1 MSTTVDS
8 RVVEMRFDN
17 KQFENNVQTSIS
29 TLEKLKKSLN
39 LSKASENLKGIDEAA
54 KKVDMSGLSKSVD
67 TVRAR
72 FSALQVIGTTALV
85 NITNTAVNAGKR
97 MLKALTIDPIKTGF
111 QEYELK
117 MNSIQTIMSN
127 TANKGTTMKDVIN
140 VLDELNTYAD
150 KTIYNFAE
158 MTRNIGTFT
167 AAGVGL
173 EDAAS
178 AIQGIA
184 NLAAASG
191 SSSQQASTAMY
202 QLSQALAA
210 GTVKLMDWN
219 SVVNAGMGGQKFQ
232 EALKATAREQ
242 GIAIDAIIEKHGSFR
257 ESLQEGWITA
267 DVLNDTLK
275 KFTVEGAKEYSKSMM
290 ESGKWTQKQ
299 ADALIKEAQAMND
312 AATKVKTFTQL
323 WDTLKEAAQ
332 SGWAQTWE
340 IIVGNFDEAK
350 AMLSDVS
357 DTIGGI
363 IGKQA
368 DMRNKILQGW
378 KDLGGRTE
386 IIEGIKNIFNGLVD
400 VVKPIQEAF
409 KNIFPSVTSKKLY
422 NISVGFRK
430 LTESFKMSEETA
442 DKLRKTFEGVFSIL
456 NVFGKI
462 VMFVASRISSLFTSG
477 LFSTLINVVLSA
489 TSAIGSFF
497 TALNEGFQLGG
508 LTSILNGITEVIGGA
523 INGITGLGDG
533 LSAVSQSVS
542 AVVSGM
548 WNTVKDAFTWI
559 ADNIDLKDVFA
570 AVASGGIIITAKKL
584 GEVLETIKD
593 GVSFIFGKKGKG
605 IGLISNLKQIM
616 GEFKSVLNTAGESL
630 QAFTGGVNVV
640 ALVAASAAI
649 AVLANALEKI
659 SKLNGKQIAKSLAS
673 IGVMFGMLLLFM
685 KGLKNILKIFEGKGL
700 VKAGV
705 TLLAIAKSID
715 ILAVAM
721 QKLSGLSL
729 SEIAKGLIGIGG
741 SMVIMSKGL
750 KAITNVKISI
760 SAMAA
765 VVVLANSLRTMSA
778 SLVKLGQLSWGEVA
792 RGLTAMGG
800 ALGELLLT
808 IKVLD
813 SISSIKS
820 LGGAI
825 QLLIAVQS
833 LDEIA
838 DALSKIGQLSW
849 AQVARGLTGMGG
861 ALAELGVTMVVVGK
875 LGGLS
880 GILGA
885 AVIVEG
891 AKSLES
897 IAEALF
903 KMGKLSWSE
912 VGRGLTA
919 MGGALTELSV
929 VSGILGKLGGLKSLI
944 GAVVIVEGAKALENI
959 ANAFKGF
966 AGMSWKQIKIGLAGM
981 GGALAELGII
991 TGALG
996 KLAGISGLIG
1006 SASLLI
1012 AVQGLGKLADAFTTF
1027 SVLSWGE
1034 IKRGLVAMG
1043 GALLELG
1050 VISGAL
1056 GVLTGIAGLIGSGS
1070 ILIACQGLGKIADA
1084 LQELGSM
1091 SWGEI
1096 KHGLAAMGAALG
1108 EVALGSLLNTFSLI
1122 GAVSLNEIAE
1132 PIGVLAES
1140 VKKWG
1145 NVKVPAD
1152 LGKQIGSLA
1161 WGITKF
1167 TFSGFGASA
1176 LAEIAAPVG
1185 VLADSVKKW
1194 QGVKVPSDI
1203 GDSMKSLAKGVGK
1216 FTTKGIAASALA
1228 EAAGP
1233 VGTLADSVKKWT
1245 GIKIAANVGEDLSS
1259 LAKGVKSFTFAFIGG
1274 LSIDAVVGPLGRLAG
1289 DVRKWN
1295 GISITKDL
1303 GVQLKS
1309 LASGV
1314 NSFSLSFVGGF
1325 SISEVA
1331 GPLGQLADDIKKWT
1345 GVTVPEDLG
1354 DRLEKL
1360 ASGVKEFNWSGSGAS
1375 SISDAAEP
1383 LGILAD
1389 SVTKWADV
1397 KVPTNLKEQLSLLS
1411 DGIKSFSSG
1420 GSDLEDAAPGLGS
1433 MATAIKKWTGVSVPN
1448 GLGVQLK
1455 SLASGVK
1462 GFMFGSSGASV
1473 MSDAAPGIGSMA
1485 TAVKKWSGVSV
1496 PDSLGQ
1502 QLKTLASGVKSF
1514 IFGGSGASAMTE
1526 AAPALGTMAT
1536 SIKKWIGLTVPE
1548 NLGSQLK
1555 DVAGAVKGFTFGG
1568 FGASTLTESATGLGL
1583 MATSVKKWVGL
1594 TVPENLGSELE
1605 TLSDAVKKFS
1615 NSGDMTS
1622 GAEGIKSVA
1631 NSIKK
1636 LSGVKFDTIITGI
1649 KDFMKAIGNLGSS
1662 SEKVTSI
1669 GQTLTNSL
1677 IKPINNLGPKLK
1689 TAGSKLADNL
1699 VSGLRSNSSLNST
1712 ASKLTSSM
1720 AKVLTSKGSTFK
1732 AAGSKLGTY
1741 FAVGLKAKR
1750 GDVISSVKS
1759 LADSASKAIGSK
1771 SGSFKSVGI
1780 KMADGFASGI
1790 KSNKKPITAAS
1801 SMASSASTAIRNKYS
1816 SFYGAGQSLANG
1828 FANGISA
1835 NSFLAAAQA
1844 RAMANAAEQ
1853 AAKDALDIHSPS
1865 RVFDKIGQRVPEG
1878 FANGVRRL
1886 GGLIRNSVGSMTS
1899 TAMDET
1905 KTALARLG
1913 RYINSDMDVNPTI
1926 RPVMDLSG
1934 VESGVGAISGMLG
1947 KTMSIGV
1954 NPNMNAVSSTMS
1966 SRIQNDAANDVV
1978 SAINGLRKELGNVSG
1993 NTYNLSGI
2001 TYDDGSNVADAIQTL
2016 IRAAV
2021 VERRK

>member
-17 KQFENNVQTSIS
+17 KQFETNVQTSIS

-357 DTIGGI
+357 DAIGGI
-363 IGKQA
+363 IGRQA

-386 IIEGIKNIFNGLVD
+386 IIDSIRNVFEGLVS
-400 VVKPIQEAF
+400 VVKPIHQAF
-409 KNIFPSVTSKKLY
+409 KEVIPPITAKKLY
-422 NISVGFRK
+422 DFSVGLKK
-430 LTESFKMSEETA
+430 LTEGFKLSDENA
-442 DKLRKTFEGVFSIL
+442 DKLKRTFKGLFSI
-456 NVFGKI
+456 VDFFRKI
-462 VMFVASRISSLFTSG
+462 LTSVAKVIGSLFTSG
-477 LFSTLINVVLSA
+477 SVNGVLDLILTITAS
-489 TSAIGSFF
+489 IGDFF
-497 TALNEGFQLGG
+497 TAINSGFNLNG
-508 LTSILNGITEVIGGA
+508 LTSIFSGIAQVIGG
-523 INGITGLGDG
+523 
-533 LSAVSQSVS
+533 
-542 AVVSGM
+542 VVSGLSGAG
-548 WNTVKDAFTWI
+548 DALTGIGRSVAEVVNSIWTTIKEFFSWVTG
-559 ADNIDLKDVFA
+559 NISFSDIFA
-570 AVASGGIIITAKKL
+570 GLAGGGIFLAAKKL
-584 GEVLETIKD
+584 
-593 GVSFIFGKKGKG
+593 KGLFEDLSEMTSG
-605 IGLISNLKQIM
+605 GLLGLILGKAIPKPKFLEQFSNIL
-616 GEFKSVLNTAGESL
+616 GSVNESL
-630 QAFTGGVNVV
+630 QAFTGGIKV
-640 ALVAASAAI
+640 ASLVAIASAIAI
-649 AVLANALEKI
+649 LSNALKTI
-659 SKLNGKQIAKSLAS
+659 SELNAVDVGKSLMAM
-673 IGVMFGMLLLFM
+673 GLMFGMLTTSFKSLTKALNIFPS
-685 KGLKNILKIFEGKGL
+685 KGI
-700 VKAGV
+700 VKAGISMM
-705 TLLAIAKSID
+705 LIAKAID
-715 ILAVAM
+715 ILAGAM
-721 QKLSGLSL
+721 KEIGSLSL
-729 SEIAKGLIGIGG
+729 EGVAKGLAGIGG
-741 SMVIMSKGL
+741 SMLILVGGL
-750 KAITNVKISI
+750 KAIQGSKVSI
-760 SAMAA
+760 SAIIT
-765 VVVLANSLRTMSA
+765 VTVLANAMKTMSK
-778 SLVKLGQLSWGEVA
+778 SLV
-792 RGLTAMGG
+792 
-800 ALGELLLT
+800 
-808 IKVLD
+808 
-813 SISSIKS
+813 
-820 LGGAI
+820 
-825 QLLIAVQS
+825 
-833 LDEIA
+833 
-838 DALSKIGQLSW
+838 
-849 AQVARGLTGMGG
+849 
-861 ALAELGVTMVVVGK
+861 ELG
-875 LGGLS
+875 
-880 GILGA
+880 
-885 AVIVEG
+885 
-891 AKSLES
+891 SL
-897 IAEALF
+897 
-903 KMGKLSWSE
+903 KWGE

-919 MGGALTELSV
+919 MGGALTELLVTMKILSK
-929 VSGILGKLGGLKSLI
+929 VSGAKSLTGSISLLIMTKSLGDIADALTKLGKMSWGEVARGLSAMGGALVELGAVMVTVGKLGGLSGIVGAAVIVEGARSLEDI
-944 GAVVIVEGAKALENI
+944 ANALVKVGKLSWGGIARGLTGIGGALTELATISALLGKIGGLSGLVGAVALVEGAKALGDI
-959 ANAFKGF
+959 AKAFTVF
-966 AGMSWKQIKIGLAGM
+966 AGMKWKEIKMGLAGM
-981 GGALAELGII
+981 GGALAEVAVI

-996 KLAGISGLIG
+996 KLAGFSGLLGAGAILLAVQSLGDITDAFKVFEGMEWGNIGKGIVGLGAALSLIAGISGALGKIAG
-1006 SASLLI
+1006 FSGLLGAGTILI
-1012 AVQGLGKLADAFTTF
+1012 ACKSLGDIANALKEIGA
-1027 SVLSWGE
+1027 LSWAE
-1034 IKRGLVAMG
+1034 IARGLTGMG
-1043 GALLELG
+1043 GALLEVA
-1050 VISGAL
+1050 VISG
-1056 GVLTGIAGLIGSGS
+1056 
-1070 ILIACQGLGKIADA
+1070 GLGKLAGLSGLLGSGAIALA
-1084 LQELGSM
+1084 CTGLEEIGNSLKKLGSM
-1091 SWGEI
+1091 SWSEI
-1096 KHGLAAMGAALG
+1096 GRGLAAMGAALG
-1108 EVALGSLLNTFSLI
+1108 ELAIGSVLNTFSML
-1122 GAVSLNEIAE
+1122 GA
-1132 PIGVLAES
+1132 
-1140 VKKWG
+1140 
-1145 NVKVPAD
+1145 
-1152 LGKQIGSLA
+1152 
-1161 WGITKF
+1161 
-1167 TFSGFGASA
+1167 
-1176 LAEIAAPVG
+1176 
-1185 VLADSVKKW
+1185 
-1194 QGVKVPSDI
+1194 
-1203 GDSMKSLAKGVGK
+1203 
-1216 FTTKGIAASALA
+1216 
-1228 EAAGP
+1228 
-1233 VGTLADSVKKWT
+1233 
-1245 GIKIAANVGEDLSS
+1245 
-1259 LAKGVKSFTFAFIGG
+1259 
-1274 LSIDAVVGPLGRLAG
+1274 LSISAV
-1289 DVRKWN
+1289 
-1295 GISITKDL
+1295 
-1303 GVQLKS
+1303 
-1309 LASGV
+1309 
-1314 NSFSLSFVGGF
+1314 
-1325 SISEVA
+1325 
-1331 GPLGQLADDIKKWT
+1331 
-1345 GVTVPEDLG
+1345 
-1354 DRLEKL
+1354 
-1360 ASGVKEFNWSGSGAS
+1360 
-1375 SISDAAEP
+1375 AEP
-1383 LGILAD
+1383 LGKLAD
-1389 SVTKWADV
+1389 S
-1397 KVPTNLKEQLSLLS
+1397 L
-1411 DGIKSFSSG
+1411 
-1420 GSDLEDAAPGLGS
+1420 
-1433 MATAIKKWTGVSVPN
+1433 KKWC
-1448 GLGVQLK
+1448 GLKL
-1455 SLASGVK
+1455 
-1462 GFMFGSSGASV
+1462 
-1473 MSDAAPGIGSMA
+1473 
-1485 TAVKKWSGVSV
+1485 
-1496 PDSLGQ
+1496 
-1502 QLKTLASGVKSF
+1502 
-1514 IFGGSGASAMTE
+1514 
-1526 AAPALGTMAT
+1526 
-1536 SIKKWIGLTVPE
+1536 PE
-1548 NLGSQLK
+1548 NLGGQLGK
-1555 DVAGAVKGFTFGG
+1555 LAVGVTKFTFGG
-1568 FGASTLTESATGLGL
+1568 FGASAITTVAEPLGTLAGSVKKWSNVTVPENIAGQLTNLAKGVKAFTWAFLGGMSMDTAVEPLGKIATAVKKWNGVTVPEGLGDQL
-1583 MATSVKKWVGL
+1583 KSLSPGIKAFTFGGNGASALSEVAGPLGTLATSVKKWSDV

-1677 IKPINNLGPKLK
+1677 VKPINNLGPKLK
-1689 TAGSKLADNL
+1689 TAGSKLANNL
-1699 VSGLRSNSSLNST
+1699 VSGLQSNSSLNSA
-1712 ASKLTSSM
+1712 ASKLTSNM
-1720 AKVLTSKGSTFK
+1720 AKVIKSKGSTFK

-1750 GDVISSVKS
+1750 SDAANSVKA
-1759 LADSASKAIGSK
+1759 LVDAASRAATSK
-1771 SGSFKSVGI
+1771 SSSFKSAGN

-1790 KSNKKPITAAS
+1790 KSNKKPVTAAS
-1801 SMASSASTAIRNKYS
+1801 SMATSAASAVRGKYS

-1853 AAKDALDIHSPS
+1853 AARDALDINSPS
-1865 RVFDKIGQRVPEG
+1865 KVFDKIGRRVPEG
-1878 FANGVRRL
+1878 FANGIGRF
-1886 GGLIRNSVGSMTS
+1886 GGLVRNSIGSMTS

-2016 IRAAV
+2016 VRAAV

>member
-17 KQFENNVQTSIS
+17 KQFETNVQTSIS

-357 DTIGGI
+357 DAIGGI
-363 IGKQA
+363 IGRQA

-386 IIEGIKNIFNGLVD
+386 IIDSIRNVFEGLVS
-400 VVKPIQEAF
+400 VVKPIHQAF
-409 KNIFPSVTSKKLY
+409 KEVIPPITAKKLY
-422 NISVGFRK
+422 DFSVGLKK
-430 LTESFKMSEETA
+430 LTEGFKLSDENA
-442 DKLRKTFEGVFSIL
+442 DKLKRTFKGLFSI
-456 NVFGKI
+456 VDFFRKI
-462 VMFVASRISSLFTSG
+462 LTSVAKVIGSLFTSG
-477 LFSTLINVVLSA
+477 SVNGVLDLILTITAS
-489 TSAIGSFF
+489 IGDFF
-497 TALNEGFQLGG
+497 TAINSGFNLNG
-508 LTSILNGITEVIGGA
+508 LTSIFSGIAQVIGG
-523 INGITGLGDG
+523 
-533 LSAVSQSVS
+533 
-542 AVVSGM
+542 VVSGLSGAG
-548 WNTVKDAFTWI
+548 DALTGIGRSVAEVVNSIWTTIKEFFSWVTG
-559 ADNIDLKDVFA
+559 NISFSDIFA
-570 AVASGGIIITAKKL
+570 GLAGGGIFLAAKKL
-584 GEVLETIKD
+584 
-593 GVSFIFGKKGKG
+593 KGLFEDLSEMTSG
-605 IGLISNLKQIM
+605 GLLGLILGKAIPKPKFLEQFSNIL
-616 GEFKSVLNTAGESL
+616 GSVNESL
-630 QAFTGGVNVV
+630 QAFTGGIKV
-640 ALVAASAAI
+640 ASLVAIASAIAI
-649 AVLANALEKI
+649 LSNALKTI
-659 SKLNGKQIAKSLAS
+659 SELNAVDVGKSLMAM
-673 IGVMFGMLLLFM
+673 GLMFGMLTTSFKSLTKALNIFPS
-685 KGLKNILKIFEGKGL
+685 KGI
-700 VKAGV
+700 VKAGISMM
-705 TLLAIAKSID
+705 LIAKAID
-715 ILAVAM
+715 ILAGAM
-721 QKLSGLSL
+721 KEIGSLSL
-729 SEIAKGLIGIGG
+729 EGVAKGLAGIGG
-741 SMVIMSKGL
+741 SMLILVGGL
-750 KAITNVKISI
+750 KAIQGSKVSI
-760 SAMAA
+760 SAIIT
-765 VVVLANSLRTMSA
+765 VTGLANAMKTMSK
-778 SLVKLGQLSWGEVA
+778 SLV
-792 RGLTAMGG
+792 
-800 ALGELLLT
+800 
-808 IKVLD
+808 
-813 SISSIKS
+813 
-820 LGGAI
+820 
-825 QLLIAVQS
+825 
-833 LDEIA
+833 
-838 DALSKIGQLSW
+838 
-849 AQVARGLTGMGG
+849 
-861 ALAELGVTMVVVGK
+861 ELG
-875 LGGLS
+875 
-880 GILGA
+880 
-885 AVIVEG
+885 
-891 AKSLES
+891 SL
-897 IAEALF
+897 
-903 KMGKLSWSE
+903 KWGE

-919 MGGALTELSV
+919 MGGALTELLVTMKILSK
-929 VSGILGKLGGLKSLI
+929 VSGAKSLTGSISLLIMTKSLGDIADALTKLGKMSWGEVARGLSAMGGALVELGAVMVTVGKLGGLSGIVGAAVIVEGARSLEDI
-944 GAVVIVEGAKALENI
+944 ANALVKVGKLSWGGIARGLTGIGGALTELATISALLGKIGGLSGLVGAVALVEGAKALGDI
-959 ANAFKGF
+959 AKAFTVF
-966 AGMSWKQIKIGLAGM
+966 AGMKWKEIKMGLAGM
-981 GGALAELGII
+981 GGALAEVAVI

-996 KLAGISGLIG
+996 KLAGFSGLLGAGAILLAVQSLGDITDAFKVFEGMEWGNIGKGIVGLGAALSLIAGISGALGKIAG
-1006 SASLLI
+1006 FSGLLGAGTILI
-1012 AVQGLGKLADAFTTF
+1012 ACKSLGDIANALKEIGA
-1027 SVLSWGE
+1027 LSWAE
-1034 IKRGLVAMG
+1034 IARGLTGMG
-1043 GALLELG
+1043 GALLEVA
-1050 VISGAL
+1050 VISG
-1056 GVLTGIAGLIGSGS
+1056 
-1070 ILIACQGLGKIADA
+1070 GLGKLAELSGLLGSGAIALA
-1084 LQELGSM
+1084 CTGLEEIGNSLKKLGSM
-1091 SWGEI
+1091 SWSEI
-1096 KHGLAAMGAALG
+1096 GRGLAAMGAALG
-1108 EVALGSLLNTFSLI
+1108 ESAIGSVLNTFSML
-1122 GAVSLNEIAE
+1122 GA
-1132 PIGVLAES
+1132 
-1140 VKKWG
+1140 
-1145 NVKVPAD
+1145 
-1152 LGKQIGSLA
+1152 
-1161 WGITKF
+1161 
-1167 TFSGFGASA
+1167 
-1176 LAEIAAPVG
+1176 
-1185 VLADSVKKW
+1185 
-1194 QGVKVPSDI
+1194 
-1203 GDSMKSLAKGVGK
+1203 
-1216 FTTKGIAASALA
+1216 
-1228 EAAGP
+1228 
-1233 VGTLADSVKKWT
+1233 
-1245 GIKIAANVGEDLSS
+1245 
-1259 LAKGVKSFTFAFIGG
+1259 
-1274 LSIDAVVGPLGRLAG
+1274 LSISAV
-1289 DVRKWN
+1289 
-1295 GISITKDL
+1295 
-1303 GVQLKS
+1303 
-1309 LASGV
+1309 
-1314 NSFSLSFVGGF
+1314 
-1325 SISEVA
+1325 
-1331 GPLGQLADDIKKWT
+1331 
-1345 GVTVPEDLG
+1345 
-1354 DRLEKL
+1354 
-1360 ASGVKEFNWSGSGAS
+1360 
-1375 SISDAAEP
+1375 AEP
-1383 LGILAD
+1383 LGKLAD
-1389 SVTKWADV
+1389 S
-1397 KVPTNLKEQLSLLS
+1397 L
-1411 DGIKSFSSG
+1411 
-1420 GSDLEDAAPGLGS
+1420 
-1433 MATAIKKWTGVSVPN
+1433 KKWC
-1448 GLGVQLK
+1448 GLKL
-1455 SLASGVK
+1455 
-1462 GFMFGSSGASV
+1462 
-1473 MSDAAPGIGSMA
+1473 
-1485 TAVKKWSGVSV
+1485 
-1496 PDSLGQ
+1496 
-1502 QLKTLASGVKSF
+1502 
-1514 IFGGSGASAMTE
+1514 
-1526 AAPALGTMAT
+1526 
-1536 SIKKWIGLTVPE
+1536 PE
-1548 NLGSQLK
+1548 NLGGQLGK
-1555 DVAGAVKGFTFGG
+1555 LAVGVTKFTFGG
-1568 FGASTLTESATGLGL
+1568 FGASAITTVAEPLGTLAGSVKKWSNVTVPENIAGQLTNLAKGVKAFTWAFLGGMSMDTAVEPLGKIATAVKKWNGVTVPEGLGDQL
-1583 MATSVKKWVGL
+1583 KSLSPGIKAFTFGGNGASALSEVAGPLGTLATSVKKWSDV

-1677 IKPINNLGPKLK
+1677 VKPINNLGPKLK
-1689 TAGSKLADNL
+1689 TAGSKLANNL
-1699 VSGLRSNSSLNST
+1699 VSGLQSNSSLNSA
-1712 ASKLTSSM
+1712 ASKLTSNM
-1720 AKVLTSKGSTFK
+1720 AKVIKSKGSTFK

-1750 GDVISSVKS
+1750 SDAANSVKA
-1759 LADSASKAIGSK
+1759 LVDAASRAATSK
-1771 SGSFKSVGI
+1771 SSSFKSAGN

-1790 KSNKKPITAAS
+1790 KSNKKPVTAAS
-1801 SMASSASTAIRNKYS
+1801 SMATSAASAVRGKYS

-1853 AAKDALDIHSPS
+1853 AARDALDINSPS
-1865 RVFDKIGQRVPEG
+1865 KVFDKIGRRVPEG
-1878 FANGVRRL
+1878 FANGIGRF
-1886 GGLIRNSVGSMTS
+1886 GGLVRNSIGSMTS

-2016 IRAAV
+2016 VRAAV